1 MREGSGLPSLLYYEE
16 AYIMDVQAIAT
27 LVGSLGFPIA
37 ACIYLGVFLTKTIN
51 EFKDS
56 MQTNTGAIRELTI
69 YVNELRKELEHEREP

>member
-1 MREGSGLPSLLYYEE
+1 
-16 AYIMDVQAIAT
+16 MDVQAIAT

-69 YVNELRKELEHEREP
+69 YVNELRKELEHDREP

>member
-1 MREGSGLPSLLYYEE
+1 
-16 AYIMDVQAIAT
+16 MDVRAIAT

-69 YVNELRKELEHEREP
+69 YVNELRKELEHDREP

>member
-1 MREGSGLPSLLYYEE
+1 
-16 AYIMDVQAIAT
+16 MDFQAIAT
-27 LVGSLGFPIA
+27 LFGSLGFPIA

-69 YVNELRKELEHEREP
+69 YVNELRKELEHDREP